1 VPHSETWG
9 VCGDHAAPCV
19 GCKLMKFIELAFAV
33 VCVVAILQ
41 AIGRKLPVPMAALQ
55 IAAGFGLSAF
65 AELDDLREQTSLLF
79 VMLVPPLLYIEAW
92 QVPKR
97 ELLQAIRPVLSL
109 AVGLVALTILVVG
122 YSLHAFLP
130 EMPLAVAFALAAAL
144 ASTDTVAVGN
154 VVSRMPL
161 PPRLQILLSGESL
174 FNDAVALVA
183 FKLAV
188 VAAVTTTFS
197 TGEAAVSLLTVSFGG
212 LAAGA
217 VVALVANV
225 LRRSLRSNTP
235 DSVRIDTILSLLI
248 PYAAY
253 LASEKLEVSGVL
265 AVVAAGLCGGVLD
278 RKHLRAST
286 RLNGVALWNTVT
298 LTLNGAVFVMLGL
311 VMRQVLHR
319 VDGYSRWYLLGYV
332 ALLTLI
338 LFALRL
344 GWTLLMAWWSSRNRA
359 PGDATLTSF
368 KMLVIAVMCGVRGSL
383 ALSATLS
390 IPLLTADGAAMPGRD
405 LAIFLAATTIA
416 ATLLLSGIAMPF
428 LKVKATQKTTHLSTT
443 GVHLALAHVALS
455 VIEVER
461 IKAASTKVREWA
473 ATWKQLYESRVAAL
487 DRTEL
492 AACELHRCELSA
504 QRELSMNVLHAQR
517 RELARLQEVG
527 AVSHAVVQEVEVELD
542 LAEIALEKLDWR
554 SAAV

>member
-1 VPHSETWG
+1 
-9 VCGDHAAPCV
+9 
-19 GCKLMKFIELAFAV
+19 MKFIELAFAV

-41 AIGRKLPVPMAALQ
+41 AIGRKMPVPMAALQ
-55 IAAGFGLSAF
+55 IMAGFGLSAF

-97 ELLQAIRPVLSL
+97 ELLRAIRPVLSL
-109 AVGLVALTILVVG
+109 AVGLVAVTIMVVG
-122 YSLHAFLP
+122 YGLHLFLP
-130 EMPLAVAFALAAAL
+130 EMPLAIAFALAAAL

-154 VVSRMPL
+154 VLSKMPL

-174 FNDAVALVA
+174 FNDSVALVA

-188 VAAVTTTFS
+188 VAAVTTQFS
-197 TGEAAVSLLTVSFGG
+197 AGEAAQSLLMVSLGG

-225 LRRSLRSNTP
+225 LRRSLRSDTP

-253 LASEKLEVSGVL
+253 LASEKLAVSGVL
-265 AVVAAGLCGGVLD
+265 SVVAAGLCGGVLD

-286 RLNGVALWNTVT
+286 RLNGLALWSTVT

-319 VDGYSRWYLLGYV
+319 VDGYSRLYLLGYV
-332 ALLTLI
+332 ALLTLT
-338 LFALRL
+338 LFALRM
-344 GWTLLMAWWSSRNRA
+344 GWTLLMAWWSSRNKA
-359 PGDATLTSF
+359 SGDASLTSF
-368 KMLVIAVMCGVRGSL
+368 KVLFLTVMCGVRGSL

-390 IPLLTADGAAMPGRD
+390 IPLLTTEGAAIPGRD

-416 ATLLLSGIAMPF
+416 ATLLLSGLAMPF
-428 LKVKATQKTTHLSTT
+428 LKVSADPQTARLTTP
-443 GVHLALAHVALS
+443 GVHLAIAHVALK
-455 VIEVER
+455 VIEDER
-461 IKAASTKVREWA
+461 LKAASAKVREWA
-473 ATWKQLYESRVAAL
+473 TTWKRLYESRVAAL
-487 DRTEL
+487 DRTGH
-492 AACELHRCELSA
+492 ATCEVHRHELSA
-504 QRELSMNVLHAQR
+504 QRQLSMNVLHAQR
-517 RELARLQEVG
+517 RELGRLLEAG
-527 AVSHAVVQEVEVELD
+527 AVSHTVMQEVEVELD
-542 LAEIALEKLDWR
+542 LAEIALEKLDCR
-554 SAAV
+554 SAAA